1 MAYTVYSKQSC
12 VFCKR
17 AKDLL
22 DLLGEDF
29 TEIDITE
36 GDNRTQLN
44 ERLGYE
50 ARTVPQIW
58 HGDTYVG
65 GFTELSTYVK

>member
-1 MAYTVYSKQSC
+1 MAYTVYSKDSC
-12 VFCKR
+12 PFCKR

-22 DLLGEDF
+22 DVLGEEY
-29 TEIDITE
+29 TVIDITE

-58 HGDTYVG
+58 DGEKHVG
-65 GFTELSTYVK
+65 GFTELVAYTK